1 MGAVCS
7 VIVCNHIVW
16 VLGTVLLSVI
26 TLYGC
31 GVHVLGKSIHHARG
45 HAHRS
50 DLVPAHELNFSHRID
65 RLAFSDEAV
74 GVHTLDGN
82 LRHTD
87 DAHIM
92 FQYFLKV
99 VWPCVSCPVF

>member
-1 MGAVCS
+1 MCAVFS
-7 VIVCNHIVW
+7 IFVLHHVVC
-16 VLGTVLLSVI
+16 LLRAVLLCVI
-26 TLYGC
+26 SLYGC

-99 VWPCVSCPVF
+99 VWLCVSCPVF